1 MTDRSNRQES
11 EYVQPKVAQT
21 ERESKRNDSREVRG
35 RNLLELDH
43 NYMNHLVNT
52 EDEAPNTKRTMG
64 ASTDRY
70 IQNTNTAEKPKINA
84 EDKEN
89 QGVTDGRS

>member
-1 MTDRSNRQES
+1 
-11 EYVQPKVAQT
+11 
-21 ERESKRNDSREVRG
+21 
-35 RNLLELDH
+35 
-43 NYMNHLVNT
+43 MNHLVNT